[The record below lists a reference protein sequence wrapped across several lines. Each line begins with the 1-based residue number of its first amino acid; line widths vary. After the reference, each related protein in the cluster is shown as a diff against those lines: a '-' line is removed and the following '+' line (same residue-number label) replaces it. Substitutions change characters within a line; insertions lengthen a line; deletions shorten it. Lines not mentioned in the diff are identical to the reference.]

1 MLAKLRVKCRTK
13 TITIRKLNWSFLPLW
28 VIATAISYAVGG
40 RISAFVTD
48 YITGDFGV
56 FLSFT
61 VMSMA
66 IALAQWLVIR
76 RYISGMGWLWTT
88 LIGGS
93 VGGFLSSWASFQ
105 LSVIYG
111 DAVDLLTIYTC
122 LRGLSTGLMQWVLIK
137 QYFRRSEW
145 WIVGSTASWY
155 IGVMVGLSLVEKLGY
170 FLTLAIGAIYGLL
183 TGCVLLVLFSLKDI
197 HSDTSE
203 I

>member
-1 MLAKLRVKCRTK
+1 MLGQLRVKCRTK

-28 VIATAISYAVGG
+28 VIATAISYAGGG

-48 YITGDFGV
+48 YITGDLGV

-76 RYISGMGWLWTT
+76 KYISGMGWLWTT

-93 VGGFLSSWASFQ
+93 LGGFVSSWASFQ
-105 LSVIYG
+105 LAIIYG
-111 DAVDLLTIYTC
+111 DAADLLTIYTC
-122 LRGLSTGLMQWVLIK
+122 LRGLGTGLMQWVLLK
-137 QYFRRSEW
+137 QFFRGSEW
-145 WIVGSTASWY
+145 WIVSTSASWY

-170 FLTLAIGAIYGLL
+170 FLTLAIGAIYGIL
-183 TGCVLLVLFSLKDI
+183 TGCVLLVMFSRKFM
-197 HSDTSE
+197 HSNTP
-203 I
+203 